1 MSIDVLRG
9 KKILFLKVYFFYLCN
24 DLDRLEKFLLCMA
37 SVSVGAIQLT
47 SYVRWIVVC
56 RLALSGGAQAGHRR
70 KLGVLHLATVSM
82 RTVFVLSR
90 IKRKRKKKKNKFKW
104 IFPDVDSRQSAK
116 RVLSRVYGGVDACP

>member
-1 MSIDVLRG
+1 
-9 KKILFLKVYFFYLCN
+9 
-24 DLDRLEKFLLCMA
+24 MA

-82 RTVFVLSR
+82 RTVFVFSR
-90 IKRKRKKKKNKFKW
+90 IKRKRKKTSLNGFSQMLIRGNQQKE
-104 IFPDVDSRQSAK
+104 S
-116 RVLSRVYGGVDACP
+116 

>member
-1 MSIDVLRG
+1 
-9 KKILFLKVYFFYLCN
+9 
-24 DLDRLEKFLLCMA
+24 MA

-82 RTVFVLSR
+82 RTVFVFSR
-90 IKRKRKKKKNKFKW
+90 IKRKRKKKNKFKW